1 MFTSFKDSV
10 MHHADAEGRLQG
22 HIIDQL
28 FKEHGSDFAEYNAYL
43 GRQNKADDWDLGKT
57 VLDWLGY

>member
-1 MFTSFKDSV
+1 

-28 FKEHGSDFAEYNAYL
+28 FKEHGSDFVEYNAYL
-43 GRQNKADDWDLGKT
+43 KQQNKVDDWDLGEA